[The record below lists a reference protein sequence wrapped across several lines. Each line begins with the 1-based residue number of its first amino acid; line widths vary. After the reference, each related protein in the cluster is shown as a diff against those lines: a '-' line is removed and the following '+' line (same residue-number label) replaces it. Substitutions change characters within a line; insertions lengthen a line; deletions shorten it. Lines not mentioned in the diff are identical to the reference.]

1 MAGIMNTNAF
11 TRVSNYESP
20 RGVRALLLGMRSIYR
35 KFSSTRIGLSSSQ
48 LLSLILKF
56 GGTSVQTESI
66 NLDCHLI
73 GDGEVVPLPL
83 QLRRH
88 RKLSW

>member
-1 MAGIMNTNAF
+1 MQNF
-11 TRVSNYESP
+11 TRVTKYESP
-20 RGVRALLLGMRSIYR
+20 HEIIAGMNACIFR
-35 KFSSTRIGLSSSQ
+35 KFSSTRIGLSSNQ

-56 GGTSVQTESI
+56 GGTSVQSESI